1 LRPLVVLA
9 KHRALGE
16 QKRLSELLAHE
27 RLDQKPG
34 EQNLVVHVRVG
45 VIRRAVPGDERVE
58 LLHHEHQ
65 QVELVLLVV
74 ARNVHED
81 VLRQQTLANLFV
93 RLPRVRLEL

>member
-1 LRPLVVLA
+1 M
-9 KHRALGE
+9 
-16 QKRLSELLAHE
+16 
-27 RLDQKPG
+27 
-34 EQNLVVHVRVG
+34 VHVRVG

-81 VLRQQTLANLFV
+81 VLRQQTLAHTFV